1 MKNIKK
7 ALALFVAIMML
18 GALLTGCGKGGVF
31 VNVGYDGGN
40 GGAQESDKEGI
51 VGAWT
56 FTQEYNGQIVG
67 TVIEFTANGIVNV
80 YSMYGDTVVLIS
92 SDSYEVT
99 GNTLT
104 VDGEPGSFK
113 LHDGKLTLTEGD
125 QTMTLEP
132 YYGDL
137 PEGGS
142 DFDEDDFDFDFD
154 EDDFDFDFDEDFDFD
169 FDEDFDFDAG
179 DFDLG
184 DFDFDYNG
192 GATVAPSGLVG
203 NWACTQN
210 RNGSVI
216 VLGMVIRADG
226 TMDSNT
232 IVDGVV
238 THSATARYEIQGN
251 QIIAYVDGDTE
262 GDPASFELNGNTLTI
277 TEGGT
282 SMVFERVG

>member
-67 TVIEFTANGIVNV
+67 TIIEFTANGIVNV

-142 DFDEDDFDFDFD
+142 DFDEDDFDFDLDSIMAEFR
-154 EDDFDFDFDEDFDFD
+154 
-169 FDEDFDFDAG
+169 
-179 DFDLG
+179 DL
-184 DFDFDYNG
+184 
-192 GATVAPSGLVG
+192 
-203 NWACTQN
+203 
-210 RNGSVI
+210 
-216 VLGMVIRADG
+216 
-226 TMDSNT
+226 
-232 IVDGVV
+232 
-238 THSATARYEIQGN
+238 
-251 QIIAYVDGDTE
+251 
-262 GDPASFELNGNTLTI
+262 
-277 TEGGT
+277 
-282 SMVFERVG
+282 

>member
-7 ALALFVAIMML
+7 ILTLLVAVLML

-31 VNVGYDGGN
+31 INRGYGDGNYNDGPAVEAQTLVGKWAY
-40 GGAQESDKEGI
+40 S
-51 VGAWT
+51 
-56 FTQEYNGQIVG
+56 QEYNGQTVG
-67 TVIEFTANGIVNV
+67 SVIEFKADGIVNV
-80 YSMYGDTVVLIS
+80 YSMYGDTVVLVS

-113 LHDGKLTLTEGD
+113 LHDGKLTLIEGD
-125 QTMTLEP
+125 MTMTLEP

-154 EDDFDFDFDEDFDFD
+154 EGDFDFDFDEDDFDFDFDEGDFDFD
-169 FDEDFDFDAG
+169 FDE
-179 DFDLG
+179 G

-192 GATVAPSGLVG
+192 GAAVAPSGLVG

-238 THSATARYEIQGN
+238 THSATASYEIQGN